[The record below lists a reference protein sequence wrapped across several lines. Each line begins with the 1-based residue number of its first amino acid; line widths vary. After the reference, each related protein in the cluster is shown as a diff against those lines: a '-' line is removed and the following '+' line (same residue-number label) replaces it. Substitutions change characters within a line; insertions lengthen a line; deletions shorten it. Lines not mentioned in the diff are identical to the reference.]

1 MEYLEKF
8 DGYVKGFSSYE
19 GDAKYMAL
27 KEMLYDVRDE
37 LNGDL
42 WEASVILDGVQQVI
56 KKRFMKN

>member
-1 MEYLEKF
+1 MKE
-8 DGYVKGFSSYE
+8 FSSYD

-37 LNGDL
+37 MNGDL

-56 KKRFMKN
+56 KERFMKR

>member
-8 DGYVKGFSSYE
+8 DDHVKGFSSYE
-19 GDAKYMAL
+19 EDAKYMAL

-42 WEASVILDGVQQVI
+42 WEASIILDGVQQVI
-56 KKRFMKN
+56 KERFMKN